1 MDELVKR
8 VSEQTGLPEEMA
20 KSAAETVIDY
30 LKDKLPAPIAGQ
42 IDGVLG
48 GSGGAGL
55 GDLTKGLGG
64 MLGGKQPRSTLQL
77 GRLNRPGG
85 R

>member
-8 VSEQTGLPEEMA
+8 VSEQTGLSEEMS
-20 KSAAETVIDY
+20 KSAAETVINY
-30 LKDKLPAPIAGQ
+30 LNDKLPSPIAVH

-48 GSGGAGL
+48 GRGGAGL

-64 MLGGKQPRSTLQL
+64 MLGGK
-77 GRLNRPGG
+77 
-85 R
+85 